1 MLTDKRPL
9 TSARIFFWCGAS
21 AVLVAFWRTMLD
33 ATVPTSRL
41 VPGVVFAVAALAIY
55 VGATL
60 RAVRRLPTVPPAV
73 AQREVLTV
81 AAVGLMLVFFFLT
94 LR

>member
-1 MLTDKRPL
+1 
-9 TSARIFFWCGAS
+9 
-21 AVLVAFWRTMLD
+21 MLD
-33 ATVPTSRL
+33 AIVPTSRL
-41 VPGVVFAVAALAIY
+41 VPGAVFAVAALAMY

-60 RAVRRLPTVPPAV
+60 RAVRRLPTVPPAT